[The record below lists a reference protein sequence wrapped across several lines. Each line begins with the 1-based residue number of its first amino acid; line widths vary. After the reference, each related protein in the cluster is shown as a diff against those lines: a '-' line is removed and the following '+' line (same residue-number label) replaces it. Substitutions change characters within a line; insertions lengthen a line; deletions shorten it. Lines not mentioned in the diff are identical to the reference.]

1 VVAALA
7 DVPSGKYSMVKFSSV
22 FESPLR
28 VKSAGWGAGH
38 SPEQFWHRAEP
49 P

>member
-1 VVAALA
+1 MA
-7 DVPSGKYSMVKFSSV
+7 KFSSV

-28 VKSAGWGAGH
+28 VKSAGWGEGH

-49 P
+49 PYVNVTRFSPSIVM